1 MKFEAP
7 LRRTLG
13 LLAVFVCL
21 AGGLRA
27 QEAVVAETAERLD
40 EAKLLAQ
47 QAALPSLRGG
57 NPFILRESTWSGEIE
72 SGKARLIQVQLFK
85 RNDYRFWFAVPDR
98 RVAVSLALYN
108 GEGELVQTTPDPQE
122 TPNVAGLEVVP
133 EETGIYFLRIALQG
147 AVQDRQRWSVIYAW
161 R

>member
-72 SGKARLIQVQLFK
+72 SGKAR
-85 RNDYRFWFAVPDR
+85 
-98 RVAVSLALYN
+98 
-108 GEGELVQTTPDPQE
+108 
-122 TPNVAGLEVVP
+122 
-133 EETGIYFLRIALQG
+133 
-147 AVQDRQRWSVIYAW
+147 
-161 R
+161 